1 MQSAQISNYQMIN
14 FQKLKSMRLFIW
26 TVGLP
31 MILALAYY
39 IFFAQERYVSTA
51 QVAVRQVGNN
61 ETPQMPGLAV
71 MLTGLNP
78 TSREETL
85 YLREFLTSQDML
97 NVLQQKLDWSVHYSG
112 NKRDPLF
119 WLSNNAQR
127 EDLLD
132 YYRRIVTAR
141 FDEQTGLLSVSV
153 QAFDPR
159 FSEEVLRVMLGESER
174 FVNELSHRMAREQM
188 AFAQSELAKARAVY
202 ENRREDMLTFQNSN
216 NLLDAEA
223 TAKARGEIIVDL
235 EANLTKERT
244 SLKALVGTLNSDTP
258 QVRQQRNRINALEQ
272 QLAAEIQRLVSQKG
286 GDKLNVVASKYRNL
300 TIDAAIAEEAYKFAV
315 GSVESARIEASK
327 KLRSLVTVVSPNLPD
342 KAIYP
347 ERIYNLLTLSIALL
361 LFYGIARFVIATI
374 EDHRD

>member
-1 MQSAQISNYQMIN
+1 MTNL
-14 FQKLKSMRLFIW
+14 QKMKSKRLIIW
-26 TVGLP
+26 LVGIP
-31 MILALAYY
+31 MILALVYY
-39 IFFAQERYVSTA
+39 SIFALDRYVSTA

-71 MLTGLNP
+71 MLSGLNP

-97 NVLQQKLDWSVHYSG
+97 NVLQQKLDWSTHYAG
-112 NKRDPLF
+112 RWQDPF
-119 WLSNNAQR
+119 YWLSNNAQR
-127 EDLLD
+127 EDLLE
-132 YYRRIVTAR
+132 YYRRIVSAH

-159 FSEEVLRVMLGESER
+159 FAEEVLKIMLGESER

-188 AFAQSELAKARAVY
+188 AFAQSELAKARTVY
-202 ENRREDMLTFQNSN
+202 EDRREDMLKFQSTN

-223 TAKARGEIIVDL
+223 TAKARAEIIAEL

-244 SLKALVGTLNSDTP
+244 TLKGLSSTLNADTP
-258 QVRQQRNRINALEQ
+258 QIRQQRNRINALEQ
-272 QLAAEIQRLVSQKG
+272 QLASEIQRLVSQKG
-286 GDKLNVVASKYRNL
+286 GDKLNVVASRYRNL

-315 GSVESARIEASK
+315 SSVESARIEASK

-342 KAIYP
+342 RAVYP
-347 ERIYNLLTLSIALL
+347 ERIYNLITLL
-361 LFYGIARFVIATI
+361 LALVLLYGIVRFVIATV